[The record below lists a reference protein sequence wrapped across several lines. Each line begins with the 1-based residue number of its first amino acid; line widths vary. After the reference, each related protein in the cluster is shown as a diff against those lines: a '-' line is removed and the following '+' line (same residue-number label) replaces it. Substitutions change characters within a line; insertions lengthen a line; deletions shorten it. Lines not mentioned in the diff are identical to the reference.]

1 MKKAFIAVAAILA
14 LLPVLSLI
22 TFGEKPASGE
32 VDIYL
37 ISNEIHVGIAVP
49 KKNHIFD
56 WDTFLPEKIENSD
69 WVEFGWGDRRFYFE
83 MPTWEQFTLELAAD
97 ALFIPDP
104 AVMHVE
110 YLLYSPDE
118 KKEYIRKI
126 SVSKETYQKL
136 ITELK
141 SWFVLKNGIPILIK
155 GKGYGPNDFFF
166 EAKGSYSLVK
176 TCNQWTADVLGEAGL
191 KHPLWSP
198 TRYGIERIY
207 E

>member
-1 MKKAFIAVAAILA
+1 MKKAFIAVASILA
-14 LLPVLSLI
+14 LLPLLSLI
-22 TFGEKPASGE
+22 TFGEKPDSGE
-32 VDIYL
+32 MDIYL

-49 KKNHIFD
+49 KKNEIFD
-56 WDTFLPEKIENSD
+56 WETFLPEKIGHSD

-83 MPTWEQFTLELAAD
+83 MPTWEQFSLELAAD

-110 YLLYSPDE
+110 HLLYSPDV
-118 KKEYIRKI
+118 KEEHIRKI

-141 SWFVLKNGIPILIK
+141 SWFVLKNGEPILIK
-155 GKGYGPNDFFF
+155 GKGYGPNDFFY

-176 TCNQWTADVLGEAGL
+176 TCNQWTADVLREAGL